1 MTRMSEMHAEGERDR
16 ETEAASSSSTPPS
29 AKRTIVIDVDG
40 KLAERLGV
48 TARWQG
54 VSEEDLL
61 AEAIEQHPKH
71 SEQRSLTVQVSEAAA
86 ARLAAAAATIGMSE
100 EELIAEAIDTYY
112 PREKAARIWPML
124 GFYGLVLVL
133 PLVLMFISPRIGRPA
148 SAVDWTLFASAMLV
162 CCAGAGVLVTTVIY
176 AEWVVIK
183 YGIAG
188 LVFAAGCGAVAVL
201 SVFAYVYW
209 LLGSLR
215 PASFNLP
222 LSRVDAV
229 LLHFGH
235 VHVDRHGPL
244 RCQFVASR
252 IACLLSGGAR
262 LGLRGRACSFARNAR
277 RGRVQKSLQW
287 PDRRSRRVFTLGA
300 EGQLQCHN
308 PAIAARAQLR
318 HRQPEQ

>member
-1 MTRMSEMHAEGERDR
+1 
-16 ETEAASSSSTPPS
+16 
-29 AKRTIVIDVDG
+29 
-40 KLAERLGV
+40 
-48 TARWQG
+48 
-54 VSEEDLL
+54 
-61 AEAIEQHPKH
+61 
-71 SEQRSLTVQVSEAAA
+71 
-86 ARLAAAAATIGMSE
+86 
-100 EELIAEAIDTYY
+100 
-112 PREKAARIWPML
+112 
-124 GFYGLVLVL
+124 
-133 PLVLMFISPRIGRPA
+133 MFISPRIGRSA

-162 CCAGAGVLVTTVIY
+162 CCAGAGVLVTTVIN

-188 LVFAAGCGAVAVL
+188 LVSAAGCGAVAVL

-215 PASFNLP
+215 PASSNLP

-229 LLHFGH
+229 YFTLG

-244 RCQFVASR
+244 RCPFVAGR

-277 RGRVQKSLQW
+277 CDRVQKSLQW

-300 EGQLQCHN
+300 ERQLQCHN

-318 HRQPEQ
+318 HRQSEQSTRCSSTTAMGPSRPVGGMTSQPL